1 MTSDG
6 EVMDNQDKNV
16 KKATIAAF
24 LSNFIF
30 GLSFMASRIGLEHT
44 TSAMLLVLRFGSSVI
59 IMLLLTAA
67 GIVKLSF
74 KGKNLEGLLMLGLF
88 HPIIY
93 FIGETNGIRLTNSS
107 FAGIMI
113 SLIPVVTAIGSGVF
127 LREKPPKSAYAWIL
141 CSVAGVAVISLS
153 QAGLGA
159 VKPMGI
165 LFLMIA
171 IFAGSGFYLYSRSI
185 SDEFSPFERTFVS
198 MTMGFIFYTG
208 MALVQEGSG
217 FIPLLCSSAADKYV
231 LLPVLYLSVISS
243 VFAFVLQNYSVTYL
257 DAAKVTVFSNV
268 VPVVSLLAGV
278 LILGEPFSAVYLV
291 GIVLILLG
299 VYKVNAVSN
308 DK

>member
-1 MTSDG
+1 
-6 EVMDNQDKNV
+6 MDNKDKNIR
-16 KKATIAAF
+16 KATIAAF

-44 TSAMLLVLRFGSSVI
+44 TSAMLLVLRFGLSVI
-59 IMLLLTAA
+59 IMLLLSAA
-67 GIVKLSF
+67 GIVKLDL
-74 KGKNLEGLLMLGLF
+74 KGKNLKGLFMLGLF

-113 SLIPVVTAIGSGVF
+113 SLIPVVTAIGSGIF
-127 LREKPPKSAYAWIL
+127 LHERAPKSAYAWIL

-159 VKPMGI
+159 IQPAGI
-165 LFLMIA
+165 LFLMIS
-171 IFAGSGFYLYSRSI
+171 IVAGSGFYLYSRKI

-198 MTMGFIFYTG
+198 MVMGFIFYTG
-208 MALVQEGSG
+208 MALIQEGSG
-217 FIPLLCSSAADKYV
+217 FFPLLCSSAADRYV
-231 LLPVLYLSVISS
+231 ILPVIYLSVISS

-257 DAAKVTVFSNV
+257 DASKVTVFSNI
-268 VPVVSLLAGV
+268 VPVVSLIAGV
-278 LILGEPFSAVYLV
+278 LVLGEPFSAVYLI

-299 VYKVNAVSN
+299 VYKVNTATN
-308 DK
+308 KE